1 MSISI
6 NINRRVLLVL
16 VLWLVPVLAL
26 AQNEVA
32 RERSSLKGIQSMGLS
47 VNYEANAPLTEKTE
61 INVPSLQKKGEQA
74 LREGGIRVVPE
85 DEVRQSDEIP
95 LLYLHIN
102 AMDAGE
108 GLVPFAVNLYFYQPV
123 KLVLNQDMQTTANTW
138 ESGTVGIVS
147 YDKLQLIDQA
157 AEDLLQEFI
166 HDYKTINN

>member
-1 MSISI
+1 M
-6 NINRRVLLVL
+6 
-16 VLWLVPVLAL
+16 LWLIPMLVF

-47 VNYEANAPLTEKTE
+47 VNYEANAPLTEKTN
-61 INVPSLQKKGEQA
+61 INVPSLQEKGKRA
-74 LREGGIRVVPE
+74 LQEGGIRVVPRE
-85 DEVRQSDEIP
+85 EVRQSDEIP

-123 KLVLNQDMQTTANTW
+123 KLVLNQDLQTTANTW

-166 HDYKTINN
+166 HDYNEINN

>member
-6 NINRRVLLVL
+6 KINERLLLVL
-16 VLWLVPVLAL
+16 MLWLIPMLVF

-47 VNYEANAPLTEKTE
+47 VNYEANAPLTEKTN
-61 INVPSLQKKGEQA
+61 INVPSLQEKGKRA
-74 LREGGIRVVPE
+74 LQEGGIRVVPRE
-85 DEVRQSDEIP
+85 EVRQSDEIP

-123 KLVLNQDMQTTANTW
+123 KLVLNQDLQTTANTW

-166 HDYKTINN
+166 HDYNEINN

>member
-6 NINRRVLLVL
+6 KINERLLLVL
-16 VLWLVPVLAL
+16 MLWLVPVLVF

-47 VNYEANAPLTEKTE
+47 VNYEANAPLTEKTK
-61 INVPSLQKKGEQA
+61 INVPSLQKKGKRA
-74 LREGGIRVVPE
+74 LQEGGIRVVPE
-85 DEVRQSDEIP
+85 EEVRQSDEIP

-147 YDKLQLIDQA
+147 YDQLQLIDQA

-166 HDYKTINN
+166 HDYNEINN

>member
-1 MSISI
+1 MSVSI
-6 NINRRVLLVL
+6 KIKKRLLLVL
-16 VLWLVPVLAL
+16 LLWLSPILVW

-61 INVPSLQKKGEQA
+61 INVPSLQEKAKRTLQK
-74 LREGGIRVVPE
+74 EGISIVPDE
-85 DEVRQSDEIP
+85 EVRRSDRIP

-102 AMDAGE
+102 AMDAGR

-123 KLVLNQDMQTTANTW
+123 KLTLNQDIQTTASTW

-147 YDKLQLIDQA
+147 YDQLQLIDQT
-157 AEDLLQEFI
+157 AEDLLEEFI
-166 HDYKTINN
+166 HDYNDINN